1 MNDGIKSEL
10 ITKNFNDPEKLN
22 LIEKISRP
30 GYQVLEEM
38 KSPRFIKT
46 HFPFSLLPPNLLDV
60 GCKVNQCYIIS
71 EVNLKIILYYLY
83 FML

>member
-1 MNDGIKSEL
+1 MNDGIKSE
-10 ITKNFNDPEKLN
+10 IMAQNANDPEKLN

-46 HFPFSLLPPNLLDV
+46 HLPFSLIPPNLLDV
-60 GCKVNQCYIIS
+60 GCKVSQSWELLSYCSQI
-71 EVNLKIILYYLY
+71 K
-83 FML
+83 